1 MNQGQRRLEQLPSLI
16 KLAWPIL
23 ISQLA
28 VSGMG
33 VVDTIMSGQVSSL
46 DLAAVAIAYGIWLP
60 VLMFLVGLFSATTSL
75 VAHAWGEKNTAKAQL
90 IIWQSIWLAVLLSIG
105 LAAFISN
112 SGWIL
117 HYLAIDPAIHPITNR
132 YLDGLALGIPAAAV
146 YQVLRSASEGI
157 GLSKPA
163 MQINLLIFA
172 CNVPLN
178 FIFIYGYL
186 GLPTMGGAGCGWATA
201 LLMTMSCVFMALYIA
216 KAWVFE
222 QLALF
227 KASYSIKKIKLQKQ
241 RNILALGFPI
251 GISVFAEVLIFSIIA
266 LLIGRLGAD
275 IVASHQIAMN
285 ISALTFML
293 PLSLSIATSIQV
305 GQQLGAQQYEL
316 ASRSWKQALLLA
328 LLIAIGNALVLILL
342 AYPITGLYAE
352 DTKIRE
358 LAASLML
365 FAAAYQISDAVQV
378 TAAGA
383 LRGFRD
389 TKVTMYIT
397 LCAYWL
403 VGLPLG
409 YSLGLSDMFGSPSG
423 PKGFWQSLLV
433 SLSIAA
439 IFLTMRLIKINRR
452 HENQTK
458 VRSQP

>member
-1 MNQGQRRLEQLPSLI
+1 MSQGQRRLDQLPSLI

-33 VVDTIMSGQVSSL
+33 VVDTIMSGQVSPL

-60 VLMFLVGLFSATTSL
+60 ALMFLVGLFSATTSL
-75 VAHAWGEKNTAKAQL
+75 VAHAWGEKNIDKARL
-90 IIWQSIWLAVLLSIG
+90 IIWQSIWLALLLGLG
-105 LAAFISN
+105 LAIFISN
-112 SGWIL
+112 SAWIL
-117 HYLAIDPAIHPITNR
+117 HYLSIDPAIHPITNR

-172 CNVPLN
+172 CNIPIN
-178 FIFIYGYL
+178 YIFIYGHF
-186 GLPTMGGAGCGWATA
+186 GLPAMGGAGCGWATA
-201 LLMTMSCVFMALYIA
+201 LLMTMSCIFLALYMA
-216 KAWVFE
+216 KAWVFDR
-222 QLALF
+222 LALF
-227 KASYSIKKIKLQKQ
+227 KASYSIKKFKLQKQ
-241 RNILALGFPI
+241 QQILALGFPI

-305 GQQLGAQQYEL
+305 GQQLGAKQNKL

-328 LLIAIGNALVLILL
+328 LLIALANATVLILL

-352 DTKIRE
+352 DKAVRD

-365 FAAAYQISDAVQV
+365 FAAAYQISDAFQV

-409 YSLGLSDMFGSPSG
+409 YSLGLTDLLGPASG
-423 PKGFWQSLLV
+423 PKGFWQSLLI

-439 IFLTMRLIKINRR
+439 IFLLLRLIKIDQRHRHSLSTNNR
-452 HENQTK
+452 
-458 VRSQP
+458 